1 MKNKYCVS
9 FLLILFL
16 LCSCEI
22 EGTSG
27 PLDED
32 TANRALCRYF
42 WLEAF
47 EGGPASTSR
56 QFIFE
61 VDGTGMERS
70 QFGLSSIHDVSFRW
84 EWLDASHRTIL
95 LHYGDTKVLMEEIF
109 IMDNA
114 LFCRMEGA
122 LKTFKGVHD
131 YL

>member
-1 MKNKYCVS
+1 M
-9 FLLILFL
+9 FLLL

-27 PLDED
+27 PLDEN
-32 TANRALCRYF
+32 TANRALCQYF
-42 WLEAF
+42 WMETF
-47 EGGPASTSR
+47 EEGTINTSR

-61 VDGTGMERS
+61 TDGTGLERR
-70 QFGLSSIHDVSFRW
+70 QFTPSNIQDASFRW
-84 EWLDASHRTIL
+84 EWLDTSYRTIL
-95 LHYGDTKVLMEEIF
+95 LHYGDTKVLMEEVF

-114 LFCRMEGA
+114 LFCRMEGG